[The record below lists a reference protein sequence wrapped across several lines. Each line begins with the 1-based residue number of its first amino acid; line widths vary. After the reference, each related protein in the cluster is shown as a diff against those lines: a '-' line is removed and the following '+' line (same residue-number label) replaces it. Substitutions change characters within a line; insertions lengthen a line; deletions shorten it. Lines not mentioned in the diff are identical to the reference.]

1 MRAANLVSMVIRAAG
16 IAVSGI
22 PAGPYR
28 CAVLGGAGQEES
40 VGCLCHI
47 ALSPSAIGVQFFDP
61 NHRHRP
67 EIPRLI
73 AARGSAKYQS
83 SPRRNAEHV
92 ERRVAAGS
100 AEHDV
105 ACDTRRAECVV
116 THRRNGRVGQC
127 GRIRRRCCGQ
137 GNPNAEQPAKHG
149 NRGSCWDLHSVH
161 YAPTHTP
168 AQDNSLGPLALVAS
182 SMVRRAMQSTE
193 TSLPEPNLSASGFRA
208 PISVDTHADP
218 SLACGV
224 TMRTMPMNLGT
235 GVT

>member
-28 CAVLGGAGQEES
+28 CAVLRGAGQEES

-47 ALSPSAIGVQFFDP
+47 VLSPSAIGVQFFDP

-83 SPRRNAEHV
+83 PPRRNAEHV

-100 AEHDV
+100 AEYDV

-116 THRRNGRVGQC
+116 THRRNGRVGQR
-127 GRIRRRCCGQ
+127 GRIRRHRCGQ
-137 GNPNAEQPAKHG
+137 GNPNAQQPVKHG
-149 NRGSCWDLHSVH
+149 NRGSRWDLHSVY

-168 AQDNSLGPLALVAS
+168 AQDNSFGSLVPSYPPRFAEPCRRPRHRFGNRIFLHRVFERPYQS
-182 SMVRRAMQSTE
+182 ILMRIHRRRA
-193 TSLPEPNLSASGFRA
+193 A
-208 PISVDTHADP
+208 
-218 SLACGV
+218 
-224 TMRTMPMNLGT
+224 
-235 GVT
+235 